1 MALPTLCPRWVK
13 SMKSPAEISVQ
24 HYAKREQINANN
36 VSNYQFFKN
45 SEVQAN
51 KIKEWSSK
59 DSFEKSMVCVDKL
72 IESAAASEKKHLLEL
87 RRNKLHILLLK
98 ENEFYQNEL
107 KKLRLT
113 SIKYDRVEHLQAK
126 KEERRK
132 LIAAEKDYE
141 CWRKNDPRIREM
153 ETETK
158 QKELANDWRE
168 QLLEKEKIKKC
179 TEEFDARLEEQMEKE
194 NLHALNYMKDYQ
206 NELKKKEKQISH
218 DLLAQINELEKKNKE
233 AESLRNEE
241 MKLQEHNLFLLNMEK
256 KRELIKKHKEKQDFG
271 DFLIRQ
277 NKQQLKNRSKQIQE
291 ALEMDLQLLEEMAK
305 KEAEERTIYAAK
317 KDKLKADA
325 QSMQQVFADQLRLEK
340 IREAELENFYQE
352 NANIQ
357 WRKRESEWEREAQAR
372 ERLIKTVLEERQKQI
387 EEKIAQIHIEQKSS
401 IAEREKLLMLIEEHK
416 SLLEN
421 EQAIECIRKNER
433 KQEILDQINS
443 RESEVKKAQISE
455 EKNQDL
461 LMSRELSKEAL
472 IKSEAERMNS
482 KSFENTFRRRKVAF
496 T

>member
-24 HYAKREQINANN
+24 HYTKREQINASNI
-36 VSNYQFFKN
+36 SNYQFFKN

-98 ENEFYQNEL
+98 ENEFYQDEL
-107 KKLRLT
+107 KKLRFT

-141 CWRKNDPRIREM
+141 CWRKNDPRIRE
-153 ETETK
+153 
-158 QKELANDWRE
+158 
-168 QLLEKEKIKKC
+168 IKKC
-179 TEEFDARLEEQMEKE
+179 TEEFDARLEEQMAKE
-194 NLHALNYMKDYQ
+194 NLHALNNIKNYQ

-256 KRELIKKHKEKQDFG
+256 KRELIKKQKEKQDFG

-291 ALEMDLQLLEEMAK
+291 ALEMDLQLLEEVAK
-305 KEAEERTIYAAK
+305 KEAEERTIYAKK

-357 WRKRESEWEREAQAR
+357 WRKRESEWDREAQAR

-387 EEKIAQIHIEQKSS
+387 EEKIAQVHIEQKSS
-401 IAEREKLLMLIEEHK
+401 IAEREKLLMQIEEHK

-433 KQEILDQINS
+433 KQEILDQISS

-455 EKNQDL
+455 EKDQDL
-461 LMSRELSKEAL
+461 LMSRELSKEVL
-472 IKSEAERMNS
+472 VKSEAERMNS
-482 KSFENTFRRRKVAF
+482 KSFEHTFRRRKVAF